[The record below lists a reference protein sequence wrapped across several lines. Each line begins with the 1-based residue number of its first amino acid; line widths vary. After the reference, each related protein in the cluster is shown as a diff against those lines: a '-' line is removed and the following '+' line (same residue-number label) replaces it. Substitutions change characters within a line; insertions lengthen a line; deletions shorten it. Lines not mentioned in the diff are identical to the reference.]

1 MAILFDNLPEP
12 ETLSENYSRKI
23 EAPIYDIKGEK
34 PAPADLYDE
43 EKAQRLRK
51 SIADA
56 DVPDDIRRFLEIAAD
71 RHTVLNFARIAEFY
85 AHSSAEVQ
93 ELMEQSALIIIDYDR
108 AVEDG
113 FVKLAE
119 GMMKQVGKIKASDHA

>member
-1 MAILFDNLPEP
+1 
-12 ETLSENYSRKI
+12 
-23 EAPIYDIKGEK
+23 
-34 PAPADLYDE
+34 
-43 EKAQRLRK
+43 
-51 SIADA
+51 
-56 DVPDDIRRFLEIAAD
+56 
-71 RHTVLNFARIAEFY
+71 LNFARIAEFY